1 VSFLKRPFVYR
12 SELRERGMH
21 GMPTLFMFA
30 YLDGETEEHRAH
42 YERAANGTRAHVQF
56 QRDALGWITFFR
68 HPELPVWVIREIQS
82 DVLCPSA
89 PASVENRYKYW
100 HRWALW
106 ELARAAQVEGV
117 ESIYIPT
124 ALQVYTMWY
133 VLPRLERKA
142 KRSDPRVYGCDL
154 EKRCQLFRRLYDETA
169 ELAGAEVRRVSDDAA
184 GQRYLRYD
192 RTRMLVERMHVFEVN
207 EFLKKVA

>member
-1 VSFLKRPFVYR
+1 MSFLKRPFVYR
-12 SELRERGMH
+12 SELRERGMFN
-21 GMPTLFMFA
+21 MPTLFLFA
-30 YLDGETEEHRAH
+30 DLDGETEEHRAH
-42 YERAANGTRAHVQF
+42 YEQAANGTRAHVQF

-68 HPELPVWVIREIQS
+68 HPELLVWVIREIQS
-82 DVLCPSA
+82 DVLCPGA
-89 PASVENRYKYW
+89 PACVENRYKYW

-117 ESIYIPT
+117 ESVYIPT

-142 KRSDPRVYGCDL
+142 KRSDPRVYGCDV

-169 ELAGAEVRRVSDDAA
+169 ELAGAEVRRVSDDAV

-192 RTRMLVERMHVFEVN
+192 ETRMLVERMHVFEVN